1 MGQQNVLQR
10 QHGVLGEELY
20 VLGLRNPDSGR
31 HQFQTRRA
39 GRQVPVVRQALL
51 VARLPRRPDLELVG
65 QPLPALLQAAN
76 PSVVQSGCSRR
87 GTKV

>member
-39 GRQVPVVRQALL
+39 GRQVPNQVAFGGVLESFFPSQLGGL
-51 VARLPRRPDLELVG
+51 VKIVDK
-65 QPLPALLQAAN
+65 QPQQN
-76 PSVVQSGCSRR
+76 NI
-87 GTKV
+87 T